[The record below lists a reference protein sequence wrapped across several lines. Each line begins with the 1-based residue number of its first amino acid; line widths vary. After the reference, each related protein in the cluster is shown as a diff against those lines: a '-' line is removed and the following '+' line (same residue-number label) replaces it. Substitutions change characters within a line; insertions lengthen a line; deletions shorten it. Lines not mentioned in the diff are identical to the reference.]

1 MKRLALA
8 CLLGFGLSGC
18 VLQQPSGPVDR
29 LPPAQQPGTPAGK
42 LPPVQQP
49 SHPRYAPP
57 PGVKSHWNPAL
68 GVYVVEGARDLYY
81 RERIFYRWDGGWSWS
96 PQAGGPWKATD
107 SSGIPPG
114 LFRQY
119 QNR

>member
-1 MKRLALA
+1 VKRLVLA
-8 CLLGFGLSGC
+8 CALGLGLSGC
-18 VLQQPSGPVDR
+18 VLQQPSAPV
-29 LPPAQQPGTPAGK
+29 GE

-57 PGVKSHWNPAL
+57 PGVKSHWNPGL

-81 RERIFYRWDGGWSWS
+81 RERIFYRWDGAWSWS
-96 PQAGGPWKATD
+96 SQAGGPWKATD

>member
-1 MKRLALA
+1 MRRLALL
-8 CLLGFGLSGC
+8 CVLGLGLSGC
-18 VLQQPSGPVDR
+18 AL
-29 LPPAQQPGTPAGK
+29 QPGAPVIE
-42 LPPVQQP
+42 PPTQQQ

-57 PGVKSHWNPAL
+57 PGVKSHWNPSL

-81 RERIFYRWDGGWSWS
+81 RERIFYRFDGGWSWS
-96 PQAGGPWKATD
+96 PQAGGPWKDTD

-114 LFRQY
+114 LFRHY

>member
-1 MKRLALA
+1 MKRLVLL
-8 CLLGFGLSGC
+8 CVLGFGLTGC
-18 VLQQPSGPVDR
+18 AV
-29 LPPAQQPGTPAGK
+29 QPGAPLND

-57 PGVKSHWNPAL
+57 PAVKSHWSPAL
-68 GVYVVEGARDLYY
+68 GVYVVEGRSDLFY
-81 RERIFYRWDGGWSWS
+81 RERVFYRFDGGWSWS
-96 PQAGGPWKATD
+96 TQPGGPWQATD

-114 LFRQY
+114 LFRHY